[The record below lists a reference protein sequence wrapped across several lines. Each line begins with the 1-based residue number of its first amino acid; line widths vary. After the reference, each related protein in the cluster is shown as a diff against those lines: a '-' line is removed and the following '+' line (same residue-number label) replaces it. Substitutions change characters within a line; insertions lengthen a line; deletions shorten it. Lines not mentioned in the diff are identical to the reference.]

1 MSFYENHVLPHL
13 IGLACGAPQIM
24 KKRSQIVPAAEG
36 RVLEVGF
43 GAGPNLEFYDPGKVE
58 RLFALEPSEGMRRKA
73 AGAIAAAPVPV
84 EVIDLS
90 AEAIPLEDSSMD
102 TVVLTYT
109 ACTIPDV
116 NAALAEM
123 RRVLKPGGRLL
134 FSEHGRAPDAGVYK
148 WQRRI
153 EPVWKP
159 IAGGCH
165 LTRQIDNLII
175 GAGFAM
181 ERLEMD
187 YLPKSPKFAS
197 FNYSGAAHIG

>member
-1 MSFYENHVLPHL
+1 MSFYENHILPHL

-43 GAGPNLEFYDPGKVE
+43 GAGPNLEFYDPEKVS
-58 RLFALEPSEGMRRKA
+58 RVFALEPSEGMRRKA
-73 AGAIAAAPVPV
+73 RNAIDAARV
-84 EVIDLS
+84 EVEIIDLPG
-90 AEAIPLEDSSMD
+90 EEIPLEDDSVD

-116 NAALAEM
+116 DAALAQM
-123 RRVLKPGGRLL
+123 RRVLRPGGRLL
-134 FSEHGRAPDAGVYK
+134 FSEHGLSPDASVAT

-165 LTRQIDNLII
+165 LTRQPDALLTR
-175 GAGFAM
+175 AGFILERM
-181 ERLEMD
+181 EAD

-197 FNYSGAAHIG
+197 FNYSGAARAA

>member
-1 MSFYENHVLPHL
+1 MPFYENHVLPHL

-24 KKRSQIVPAAEG
+24 KKRSQIVPAAQG

-90 AEAIPLEDSSMD
+90 AEAIPLDDSSMD

-116 NAALAEM
+116 NTALAEM
-123 RRVLKPGGRLL
+123 RRVLKPGGTLL

-148 WQRRI
+148 WQQRI

-165 LTRQIDNLII
+165 LTRQIDDLITK
-175 GAGFAM
+175 AGFQID
-181 ERLEMD
+181 RLEAD

-197 FNYSGAAHIG
+197 FNYSGAARIA

>member
-43 GAGPNLEFYDPGKVE
+43 GAGPNLSFYDPVKVE
-58 RLFALEPSEGMRRKA
+58 RLFALEPSQGMRRKA
-73 AGAIAAAPVPV
+73 ARAIAASPVAT

-90 AEAIPLEDSSMD
+90 AEQIPLDANSVD

-109 ACTIPDV
+109 ACTIADV
-116 NAALAEM
+116 HVALAEM
-123 RRVLKPGGRLL
+123 RRVLKPGGTML
-134 FSEHGRAPDAGVYK
+134 FSEHGKAPDEGVYK

-165 LTRQIDNLII
+165 LTRKIDDLIT
-175 GAGFAM
+175 GAGFAIDRM
-181 ERLEMD
+181 EAD

-197 FNYSGAAHIG
+197 FNYSGAARIA

>member
-165 LTRQIDNLII
+165 LTRQIDDLII

>member
-1 MSFYENHVLPHL
+1 MSFYENHILPHL

-43 GAGPNLEFYDPGKVE
+43 GAGPNLEFYDPEKVS
-58 RLFALEPSEGMRRKA
+58 RVFALEPSEGMRRKA
-73 AGAIAAAPVPV
+73 RNAIDAARV
-84 EVIDLS
+84 EVEIIDLPG
-90 AEAIPLEDSSMD
+90 EEIPLEDDSVD

-116 NAALAEM
+116 DAALAQM
-123 RRVLKPGGRLL
+123 RRVLRPGGRLL
-134 FSEHGRAPDAGVYK
+134 FSEHGLSPDAGVAT

-165 LTRQIDNLII
+165 LTRQPDALLTR
-175 GAGFAM
+175 AGFILERM
-181 ERLEMD
+181 EAD

-197 FNYSGAAHIG
+197 FNYSGAARAA

>member
-43 GAGPNLEFYDPGKVE
+43 GAGPNLEFYDTARVE

-73 AGAIAAAPVPV
+73 AGAIAAAPVAV

-90 AEAIPLEDSSMD
+90 AEAIPLEDASMD

-165 LTRQIDNLII
+165 LTRQIDDLIT
-175 GAGFAM
+175 GAGFSIDRM
-181 ERLEMD
+181 EAG

-197 FNYSGAAHIG
+197 FNYAGSARIA

>member
-43 GAGPNLEFYDPGKVE
+43 GAGPNLAFYDPAKVS
-58 RLFALEPSEGMRRKA
+58 RVFALEPSEGMRRKA
-73 AGAIAAAPVPV
+73 RKAIKAARV
-84 EVIDLS
+84 EVEIIDLPG
-90 AEAIPLEDSSMD
+90 EDIPLEDDSVD

-109 ACTIPDV
+109 ACTIPDID
-116 NAALAEM
+116 AALAQM
-123 RRVLKPGGRLL
+123 RRVLRPGGRLL
-134 FSEHGRAPDAGVYK
+134 FSEHGLSPDAGVAA

-165 LTRQIDNLII
+165 LTRRPDALLTR
-175 GAGFAM
+175 AGFLIEAM
-181 ERLEMD
+181 EAD

-197 FNYSGAAHIG
+197 FNYSGFARAA

>member
-43 GAGPNLEFYDPGKVE
+43 GAGPNLEFYDPLKVE

-73 AGAIAAAPVPV
+73 VGAIAAAPVPV

-90 AEAIPLEDSSMD
+90 AEAIPLEDASMD

-123 RRVLKPGGRLL
+123 RRVLKPGGRFL

-165 LTRQIDNLII
+165 LTRQIDDLIT
-175 GAGFAM
+175 GAGFSIDRM
-181 ERLEMD
+181 EAG

-197 FNYSGAAHIG
+197 FNYAGAAHIA

>member
-43 GAGPNLEFYDPGKVE
+43 GAGPNLAFYDPAKVS
-58 RLFALEPSEGMRRKA
+58 RVFALEPSEGMRRKA
-73 AGAIAAAPVPV
+73 RKAIEAAQV
-84 EVIDLS
+84 EVEIIDLPG
-90 AEAIPLEDSSMD
+90 EAIPLEDDSVD

-109 ACTIPDV
+109 ACTIPDAG
-116 NAALAEM
+116 AALAQM
-123 RRVLKPGGRLL
+123 RRVLRPGGRLL
-134 FSEHGRAPDAGVYK
+134 FSEHGLSPDPGVAK

-165 LTRQIDNLII
+165 LTRRPDELLTR
-175 GAGFAM
+175 AGFVIEAM
-181 ERLEMD
+181 EAD
-187 YLPKSPKFAS
+187 CLPKSPKFAS
-197 FNYSGAAHIG
+197 FNYSGAARAA

>member
-43 GAGPNLEFYDPGKVE
+43 GAGPNLEFYDPLKVE

-73 AGAIAAAPVPV
+73 ARAIAAAPVPV

-90 AEAIPLEDSSMD
+90 AEAIPLEDASMD

-123 RRVLKPGGRLL
+123 RRVLKPGGRFL

-165 LTRQIDNLII
+165 LTRQIDDLIT
-175 GAGFAM
+175 GAGFSIDRM
-181 ERLEMD
+181 EAG

-197 FNYSGAAHIG
+197 FNYAGAAHIA